1 MAQFLSFPAA
11 INSLDECIKFCDLP
25 PPHSAYTTLEIDLS
39 DAILEPSMALLA
51 DHLKRIK
58 PSPTIAVTDKARA
71 LKAAGRDVI
80 GLGAGE
86 PDFDTPDNIKE
97 AAIKAIRE
105 GRASKYTQVDG
116 MPQLKEAVAAKFKR
130 DNDLTYAPK
139 QITVSAGGKQ
149 VLYNAF
155 VATLNP
161 GDEVIIPAPYWV
173 SYPDM
178 VLLAGGTPVEVV
190 CTMESGFKLTAAQLE
205 KAITPKTKWFLL
217 NSPSNPTGAAYT
229 QAELKA
235 LTDVLVKHPHVYV
248 MTDDM
253 YEKLTYDD
261 FKFFTPAQ
269 VEPSLYER
277 TLTINGT
284 SKAYCMTGWRIGFAG
299 GPEPLIKAM
308 AMVQS
313 QSTTNPAAVS
323 QWAAVEALNGPQDFI
338 PKHNKI
344 FQERRDLVVS
354 MLNQASGIKC
364 PMPEGA
370 FYVYPSVAACIG
382 KTTTTG
388 KKLATDEDF
397 VTELLDG
404 EGVAVVQGTAFGVGP
419 AFRISYATKQEDLEE
434 ACRRIQRFCGNLK

>member
-1 MAQFLSFPAA
+1 MAF
-11 INSLDECIKFCDLP
+11 
-25 PPHSAYTTLEIDLS
+25 
-39 DAILEPSMALLA
+39 LA

-71 LKAAGRDVI
+71 LKAAGRNVI

-86 PDFDTPDNIKE
+86 PDFDTPENIKE

-116 MPQLKEAVAAKFKR
+116 MAELKEAVAAKFKR
-130 DNDLTYAPK
+130 DNGLDYKPT
-139 QITVSAGGKQ
+139 QINIGAGGKQ

-155 VATLNP
+155 MCTLNP
-161 GDEVIIPAPYWV
+161 GDEVIIPAPFWV

-178 VLLAGGTPVEVV
+178 VLIAGGTPVTVV
-190 CTMESGFKLTAAQLE
+190 CTMENGFKLTPEQLE

-217 NSPSNPTGAAYT
+217 NSPSNPTGSAYT
-229 QAELKA
+229 RDELKA
-235 LTDVLVKHPHVYV
+235 LTDVLVKHPHVHV

-299 GPEPLIKAM
+299 GPQPLIKAM
-308 AMVQS
+308 AMLQS

-338 PKHNKI
+338 AAHNKI
-344 FQERRDLVVS
+344 FKERRDLVVS

-364 PMPEGA
+364 PTPEGA
-370 FYVYPSVAACIG
+370 FYVYPSCEGTIG
-382 KTTTTG
+382 KTAPSG
-388 KKLATDEDF
+388 KKLASDEDF
-397 VTELLDG
+397 VTELLEA
-404 EGVAVVQGTAFGVGP
+404 EGVAVVHGSAFGLGP

-434 ACRRIQRFCGNLK
+434 ACNRIQRFCGSLK